1 MPLTRNSPFHI
12 PLIALY
18 CILLDNMLLTEDV
31 LASMRI
37 GCVFKDT
44 QSAKET
50 PQTPPVIDSLDM
62 HLSADLMVTGT

>member
-1 MPLTRNSPFHI
+1 
-12 PLIALY
+12 
-18 CILLDNMLLTEDV
+18 MLLTEDV

-62 HLSADLMVTGT
+62 HLSAALMVTGT